1 MQTPFDGPFKIA
13 AFPTQF
19 PNVADNIGGCCN
31 VPLFI
36 PGQAF
41 LPDAYFW
48 QRQAVV
54 FPSLSPGKQAGLE

>member
-13 AFPTQF
+13 TFPTQF
-19 PNVADNIGGCCN
+19 PNVADDIGGCCN

-41 LPDAYFW
+41 LPDAP
-48 QRQAVV
+48 
-54 FPSLSPGKQAGLE
+54 FPVRLPCCSVYTA